1 MAEKKDVSGGTKS
14 SNQGDLTASQRDD
27 DDSESRTTSL
37 QVLIELGKS
46 LDLAGK
52 DLSNFIAQQQAVE
65 REERQRAREARTV
78 HAEAR
83 AREAE
88 AEERRSAREAEV
100 EEKQRAREAQEQEK
114 QTVREHEF
122 AMERLRLEN
131 QARVAAPREHK
142 EDGRSSKNSLPKLD
156 VPKFENKLLD
166 NIAKYLDLFEN
177 VMKHNQYDQSVW
189 PLALRTAVIGTKLEP
204 IMSMG
209 GTYEEIKKEIL
220 VAHGQT
226 AEKLWHQLITTS
238 QGSESFRQWS
248 VRVAD
253 KLAQF
258 FRLAV
263 NVNDRGQEHDDTV
276 TEEKKSVLHYE

>member
-14 SNQGDLTASQRDD
+14 SNQCDLTASQRDD

-65 REERQRAREARTV
+65 REERQRAREAWTA

-88 AEERRSAREAEV
+88 AEERRRAREAEV
-100 EEKQRAREAQEQEK
+100 EEKQRACEAQEQEK
-114 QTVREHEF
+114 QRVREHEF
-122 AMERLRLEN
+122 AMDRLRLEN
-131 QARVAAPREHK
+131 QAHVAAPREHK

-166 NIAKYLDLFEN
+166 NVAKYGA
-177 VMKHNQYDQSVW
+177 NQQDW
-189 PLALRTAVIGTKLEP
+189 PLWLRAVK
-204 IMSMG
+204 M
-209 GTYEEIKKEIL
+209 
-220 VAHGQT
+220 V
-226 AEKLWHQLITTS
+226 
-238 QGSESFRQWS
+238 
-248 VRVAD
+248 
-253 KLAQF
+253 
-258 FRLAV
+258 
-263 NVNDRGQEHDDTV
+263 
-276 TEEKKSVLHYE
+276 

>member
-1 MAEKKDVSGGTKS
+1 M
-14 SNQGDLTASQRDD
+14 
-27 DDSESRTTSL
+27 
-37 QVLIELGKS
+37 LIELGKS

-65 REERQRAREARTV
+65 REERQRAREARTA

-88 AEERRSAREAEV
+88 AEERRRAREAEAEERRRAREAEV

-114 QTVREHEF
+114 QRVREHEF

-131 QARVAAPREHK
+131 QAHVAAPREHK

-166 NIAKYLDLFEN
+166 NVAKYLDLFEN
-177 VMKHNQYDQSVW
+177 VMKQNQYDQSVW

-204 IMSMG
+204 IVSMG

-258 FRLAV
+258 FSP
-263 NVNDRGQEHDDTV
+263 GFQQS
-276 TEEKKSVLHYE
+276 EKFLDQGTRT